1 MEGRPATLPRPG
13 PGRGRGCRLC
23 KAPGAGV
30 HVTVRQVPA
39 PSAIGGLT
47 RMSRYA
53 RLREIERLDPERDCQ
68 RIMHRSFGD
77 EIGALGPPRLVEAEK
92 RKLEG
97 RPHP

>member
-1 MEGRPATLPRPG
+1 
-13 PGRGRGCRLC
+13 
-23 KAPGAGV
+23 
-30 HVTVRQVPA
+30 
-39 PSAIGGLT
+39 
-47 RMSRYA
+47 MSRYA